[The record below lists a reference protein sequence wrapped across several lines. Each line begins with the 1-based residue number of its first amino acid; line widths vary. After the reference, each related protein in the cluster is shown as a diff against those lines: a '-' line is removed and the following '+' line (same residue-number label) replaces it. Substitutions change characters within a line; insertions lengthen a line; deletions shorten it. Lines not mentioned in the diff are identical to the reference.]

1 MTNYEYEPHLY
12 DTKAIRDY
20 MNEVHGG
27 YCDDPDVYVNSVNE
41 IETPHGIQL
50 EVEAECQHC
59 MSGTFS
65 VLRDREEFHVK
76 KQKPVRKR
84 RHVA

>member
-20 MNEVHGG
+20 MNEVHVE
-27 YCDDPDVYVNSVNE
+27 DVNE
-41 IETPHGIQL
+41 IETPRGIQL
-50 EVEAECQHC
+50 EVKAECQHC

-65 VLRDREEFHVK
+65 VLSDREEFHVK

-84 RHVA
+84 RPIA

>member
-27 YCDDPDVYVNSVNE
+27 YCYDNNTS
-41 IETPHGIQL
+41 
-50 EVEAECQHC
+50 
-59 MSGTFS
+59 SF
-65 VLRDREEFHVK
+65 
-76 KQKPVRKR
+76 
-84 RHVA
+84 